1 MSEASGSGRGRLLK
15 VVEVHPDDKVL
26 CRAEGCGRGVYKRIH
41 VVEVDGAITVMG
53 SDCFDRLY
61 GAGGREE
68 ALYGGSSQDGEVR
81 MLSAEER
88 ALMEANTEAF
98 IDLMRFEYE
107 EQVEAE
113 MQALEKQL
121 EAQRKRAEAD
131 AQRQA
136 ERNARMDAIEAARK
150 EAQAE
155 EERRRAEKE
164 ALERAIEEFD
174 PAKRGTIEYAVR
186 DELHKGYQ
194 INVNLPGWVGWYKQL
209 VRDRIIEALG
219 KAPRKPAPVAAWAP
233 VAASVPVAAVA
244 ADPQTSVEQR
254 GTSWVEDD
262 ESDEM
267 GEAGAGESVAS
278 VTRDGQAVK
287 DGGGEQASLW

>member
-1 MSEASGSGRGRLLK
+1 MSEASASGRGRLLK

-41 VVEVDGAITVMG
+41 VVEVEGSITVMG

-68 ALYGGSSQDGEVR
+68 ALYGGSSLDSEVR

-113 MQALEKQL
+113 MQALEQQL
-121 EAQRKRAEAD
+121 EAQRRRAEAEV
-131 AQRQA
+131 QRSA
-136 ERNARMDAIEAARK
+136 ELSARVAAVEEARRA
-150 EAQAE
+150 AQAE

-174 PAKRGTIEYAVR
+174 PVKRAAIESGVR
-186 DELHKGYQ
+186 EELHKAYQ
-194 INVNLPGWVGWYKQL
+194 INVSLPGWVGWYKSM
-209 VRDRIIEALG
+209 VRERVIAALG
-219 KAPRKPAPVAAWAP
+219 KSPTKADAVEVRQDMERRGPA
-233 VAASVPVAAVA
+233 
-244 ADPQTSVEQR
+244 R
-254 GTSWVEDD
+254 GTSWVEED
-262 ESDEM
+262 ESEESE
-267 GEAGAGESVAS
+267 GSGALEEALAPERSGGESE
-278 VTRDGQAVK
+278 
-287 DGGGEQASLW
+287 GGKEGGSEQASLW